1 MSTNDFSLGSIFAV
15 TGKVVVITGGG
26 TGIGKG
32 NTDPPCVAL
41 AKGFAQNGARVY
53 ITGRRADVLHKAAE
67 ELHHA
72 TKGGKVVAIEG
83 DVSSKDGCA
92 AIAQSVAKHESK
104 ASGRGHDSISPATS
118 ADKTQVDVL
127 INCAGVL
134 LPSERVQQVNDVD
147 QVEKSLWGVDDD
159 HWRQTFD
166 INVNVTTHGRLR
178 LTRLNHP
185 QAAHVAAP
193 HDPRTEDTEAEL
205 IPTAGTYFMTIAS
218 LPLLRK
224 SADPRVINIA
234 SALGWTGYETR
245 AFGTISYNASKAA
258 VIHMTEN
265 LAARLAPAKI
275 RVNALAP
282 GLFPTEMT
290 EGKGKEG
297 GGMPPP
303 LVKSGLRAPLG
314 EYSFSFSFSFKF
326 PDPCPPSPVPF
337 HQLAPPLRSPTRLIV
352 WSSGGTEYPSPIR
365 SNR

>member
-1 MSTNDFSLGSIFAV
+1 MSTNDFSLNSIFSV

-26 TGIGKG
+26 TGIGK
-32 NTDPPCVAL
+32 AL

-92 AIAQSVAKHESK
+92 AIAQSIAKHESK
-104 ASGRGHDSISPATS
+104 ASRVKSHLKATS
-118 ADKTQVDVL
+118 ADKAQVDVL

-166 INVNVTTHGRLR
+166 INVN
-178 LTRLNHP
+178 
-185 QAAHVAAP
+185 
-193 HDPRTEDTEAEL
+193 
-205 IPTAGTYFMTIAS
+205 GTYFMTIAS

-234 SALGWTGYETR
+234 SALGWAGYETR

-314 EYSFSFSFSFKF
+314 RLG
-326 PDPCPPSPVPF
+326 
-337 HQLAPPLRSPTRLIV
+337 HLAEIVGPTLLLASNAGGYINGTAILV
-352 WSSGGTEYPSPIR
+352 DGGQFLSGGIHDGVKLPDEMYTHTL
-365 SNR
+365 